1 MYIYRWLH
9 NCGSEPSTHSFF
21 MSSSTATFRVHVAL
35 KVGPSSSPMS
45 NKADI
50 AVVLTDFPMGLE
62 SKTWGC

>member
-1 MYIYRWLH
+1 
-9 NCGSEPSTHSFF
+9 